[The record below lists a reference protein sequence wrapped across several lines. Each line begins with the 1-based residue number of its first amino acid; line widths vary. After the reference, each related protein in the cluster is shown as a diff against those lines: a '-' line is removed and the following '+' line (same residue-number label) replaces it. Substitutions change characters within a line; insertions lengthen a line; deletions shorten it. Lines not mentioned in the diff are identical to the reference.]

1 MWAAHGTGDACSTYR
16 TAMYI
21 AMRTHAMYVVLH
33 RNTHSPAE
41 RGGIELEL
49 VEDDLQ
55 LLPQLADHRRG
66 IAKLDLLSDTC
77 TCDGERLCDACAAR
91 WN

>member
-1 MWAAHGTGDACSTYR
+1 MRAAHGTGDACSAHH

-21 AMRTHAMYVVLH
+21 VVRTHAVYVVLH
-33 RNTHSPAE
+33 SSTHSPAE

-49 VEDDLQ
+49 VEYDLQ

-66 IAKLDLLSDTC
+66 IAKLDLLNDTC
-77 TCDGERLCDACAAR
+77 TGDGERLCDACAAR